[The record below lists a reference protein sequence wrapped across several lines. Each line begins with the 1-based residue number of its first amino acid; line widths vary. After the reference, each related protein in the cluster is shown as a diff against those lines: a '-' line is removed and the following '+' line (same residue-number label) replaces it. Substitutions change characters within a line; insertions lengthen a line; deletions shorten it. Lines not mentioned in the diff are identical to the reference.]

1 MAGDEDKGAAV
12 ARSRASRASLIT
24 SPDGSV
30 MPSPITL
37 IAARP
42 VSVAATAAT
51 NQPTTASVVRR
62 LLPPTRAA
70 VARLLLIED
79 DPAISRLLLRALR
92 DSGHTVAVAGTA
104 MAGLRGALD
113 DRPDLVVLDLGLPD
127 LDGLELLRMLRAVS
141 RVPVIISTA
150 RDDEAEIVRGLDAGA
165 DDYLVK
171 PFTAGQLDA
180 RVRAVLRR
188 GGDGAA
194 GPPELR
200 EVAHALNHLA
210 DRSNLPG
217 LSRPSSSF
225 AWSAVGPDR
234 AR

>member
-1 MAGDEDKGAAV
+1 MPSARGAPPPPATHVAGDEDKGAAV

-42 VSVAATAAT
+42 VSVAATAATAAT

-141 RVPVIISTA
+141 RVPAIISTA
-150 RDDEAEIVRGLDAGA
+150 RDDEARVAPGTEPRAADPDEGGLPQVGERDSECGRG
-165 DDYLVK
+165 
-171 PFTAGQLDA
+171 
-180 RVRAVLRR
+180 
-188 GGDGAA
+188 
-194 GPPELR
+194 
-200 EVAHALNHLA
+200 H
-210 DRSNLPG
+210 LPG
-217 LSRPSSSF
+217 KMPSQPAVDPFSAFSRS
-225 AWSAVGPDR
+225 
-234 AR
+234 